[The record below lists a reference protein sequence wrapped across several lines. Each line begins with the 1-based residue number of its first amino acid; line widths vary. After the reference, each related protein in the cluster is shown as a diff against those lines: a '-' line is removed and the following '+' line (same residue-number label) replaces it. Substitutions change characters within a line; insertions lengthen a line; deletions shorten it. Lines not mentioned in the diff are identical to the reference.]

1 MESYIGHGGQFL
13 FPFLFGKDLQVI
25 VFTEFF
31 YYNKSIATYL
41 VELWLL
47 NIDTYRPRCQII
59 RDYFLPH
66 YKFANSSV
74 TVQLKIATPYY

>member
-25 VFTEFF
+25 FSTEFF
-31 YYNKSIATYL
+31 IIINLL

-59 RDYFLPH
+59 CDNFLPS

-74 TVQLKIATPYY
+74 TVQLKIATPYYEVL